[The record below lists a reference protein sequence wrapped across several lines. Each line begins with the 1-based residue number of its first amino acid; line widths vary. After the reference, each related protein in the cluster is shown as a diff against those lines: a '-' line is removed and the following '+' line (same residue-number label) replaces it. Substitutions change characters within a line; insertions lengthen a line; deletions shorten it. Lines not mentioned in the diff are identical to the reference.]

1 MPIKRAVKKMIAA
14 VLIAMLFSACVS
26 SRQLATEFVVEET
39 DLHVLLLPP
48 PELMKSYVPGNP
60 DEMPPDSV
68 FGPDD
73 DRAEFIGEVEDSLFV
88 EEFMSSLR
96 HYLDVLY
103 VKHYGPED
111 VDEFFELDR
120 PAYIFAVGQMELL
133 EYVEEELFTGRTDS
147 ERYRA
152 KVDVRVVESN
162 VWFEFMKLHDPDH
175 EMELLFDVRST
186 SDYVEGRFVR
196 SRDGTVRFDPEKYPL
211 MLADI
216 YELASFSGKRNAQNI
231 FDHLLNLSVRNQLSR
246 DPDYYFHYDVD
257 EHRLRER
264 DFPPFIPLGAEEE
277 DNDS

>member
-1 MPIKRAVKKMIAA
+1 MTAA
-14 VLIAMLFSACVS
+14 VLIAMLLAACVS

-39 DLHVLLLPP
+39 DVHVLLLPP
-48 PELMKSYVPGNP
+48 PELMKSYVPGHP
-60 DEMPPDSV
+60 DEMPADSV

-103 VKHYGPED
+103 VKHYGPDD
-111 VDEFFELDR
+111 VDDFFELDR

-133 EYVEEELFTGRTDS
+133 EYMEEELFSGRADG

-152 KVDVRVVESN
+152 KVDVTVVESN

-186 SDYVEGRFVR
+186 GDYVDGRFVR

-211 MLADI
+211 TLADI

-231 FDHLLNLSVRNQLSR
+231 FDHLLNLTVRNQLSR
-246 DPDYYFHYDVD
+246 DLDYYYHYDVD

-264 DFPPFIPLGAEEE
+264 DFPPFIPLGKGEE
-277 DNDS
+277 DDDN